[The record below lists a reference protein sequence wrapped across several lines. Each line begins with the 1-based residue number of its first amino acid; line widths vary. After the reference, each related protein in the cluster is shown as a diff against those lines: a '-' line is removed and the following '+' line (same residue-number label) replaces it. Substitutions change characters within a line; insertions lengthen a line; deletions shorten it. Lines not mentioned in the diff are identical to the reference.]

1 MEDAEP
7 RWMRTVAWIIL
18 GWGVVGL
25 LLRLFGVFDSST
37 SVVPFL
43 FILLSTWE
51 LLRPT
56 RPRLA
61 NVCLALGG
69 VVVLIDIVLLV
80 IT

>member
-25 LLRLFGVFDSST
+25 LLQLFGVFDSST
-37 SVVPFL
+37 LVVPFL
-43 FILLSTWE
+43 LIFLSTWE
-51 LLRPT
+51 LLRRT

-61 NVCLALGG
+61 NVSLTLAG
-69 VVVLIDIVLLV
+69 VIVLIDIVGLV
-80 IT
+80 TR